1 MSFRPALRRALLSLL
16 VLAFAC
22 GSALAAV
29 TEADLDLLRKELMAQ
44 IAEKQTN
51 LNHVWTMVAACL
63 VFLMQGGFLFLE
75 AGLVRSKNSIS
86 VAQKNIVDFVVATC
100 CFYVVGFSLMFGP
113 SLGGWL
119 GLDELVFNKRP
130 DWDYTFFIFQ
140 LVFCGTAATIL
151 SGAVA
156 ERMKFGGYLIAT
168 VLITALIYPVFGHWA
183 WGNLLVT
190 DNKPWL
196 AGLGFIDFAG
206 STVVHSVGGWAALA
220 AVIVIGPRIGRFDEN
235 GKALPINGHSAVL
248 ATMGAILLWIG
259 WIGFNGGSTTAGT
272 PAFAHIIANTVIA
285 GGFGGLVAMVLGR
298 WHDGLYRP
306 VWPINGILAGLVGIT
321 AGCDAV
327 DIHGAAIVGLT
338 SGVVV
343 VYASMMLENVFKLDD
358 AVGAI
363 PVHGICG
370 AWGTILA
377 GVLATPDKLAAGSRL
392 SQVMV
397 QCLGVGTAF
406 LWAFGLSF
414 VFFKIMHATS
424 GLRVSAEHEL
434 EGLNSAEHGTTLG
447 TGMLQQAL
455 QELALGD
462 GDIDRRLDHSTGDE
476 AGELALS
483 FNMLMDRLQ
492 KLVSGVA
499 DNAGRLVE
507 ASRELGGV
515 SNELTD
521 YSSAVK
527 GRAETV
533 TQTTASVRNSVN
545 AMAGSVSGV
554 NNSVQVIAQGA
565 SEVSTNVQGVTQ
577 EIARM
582 SDSMNEIVT
591 SARRAAEVSAEA
603 KLRVGSATTTV
614 NALGEAS
621 QRIGEVL
628 EVIRK
633 IAGQTRMLALN
644 ATIEAARA
652 GVAGKGFAVVAAE
665 VKRLAD
671 DTADATLSIEQR
683 IGEIRGGSDDAVA
696 VITDIADVIN
706 SMNQTV
712 ADISQRVDQQIGLA
726 REISVRMSDTH
737 VRSDAMAE
745 QIAAVAGSAVSAAEE
760 ARLAADGTSDV
771 YSSISQVSDAAAR
784 TSGSVATVRRTSDEV
799 GRIAAELEGAIG
811 RLGHKQAG
819 RR

>member
-1 MSFRPALRRALLSLL
+1 MSFGPALRRALLSLL
-16 VLAFAC
+16 VLCIAC

-29 TEADLDLLRKELMAQ
+29 TEADLDLLRKELTAQ

-51 LNHVWTMVAACL
+51 LNHVWTMTAACL

-75 AGLVRSKNSIS
+75 AGLVRSKNSIN

-100 CFYVVGFSLMFGP
+100 CFYVIGFSLMFGP
-113 SLGGWL
+113 SLGGWI
-119 GLDELVFNKRP
+119 GLDELVFNERP

-168 VLITALIYPVFGHWA
+168 VLIAALIYPVFGHWA
-183 WGNLLVT
+183 WGNLLVS

-206 STVVHSVGGWAALA
+206 STVVHSVGGWVALA
-220 AVIVIGPRIGRFDEN
+220 AVIVVGPRIGRFDEN
-235 GKALPINGHSAVL
+235 GRALPINGHSAVL

-272 PAFAHIIANTVIA
+272 PAFAHIVANTVIA
-285 GGFGGLVAMVLGR
+285 GGFGGVVAMFLGR
-298 WHDGLYRP
+298 FHDGLYRP

-327 DIHGAAIVGLT
+327 DIHGAAIVGMT

-499 DNAGRLVE
+499 DNAGRLVQ
-507 ASRELGGV
+507 ASRELGSV

-545 AMAGSVSGV
+545 SMAGSVSGV

-565 SEVSTNVQGVTQ
+565 TEVSTNVQGVTQ

-591 SARRAAEVSAEA
+591 SARRAAEVSEEA

-712 ADISQRVDQQIGLA
+712 ADISQHVDQQIGLA
-726 REISVRMSDTH
+726 RDISARMADTH
-737 VRSDAMAE
+737 ARSDAMAE

-760 ARLAADGTSDV
+760 ARLAADGTGDV

-811 RLGHKQAG
+811 RLGHKQARG
-819 RR
+819 R

>member
-1 MSFRPALRRALLSLL
+1 
-16 VLAFAC
+16 
-22 GSALAAV
+22 
-29 TEADLDLLRKELMAQ
+29 
-44 IAEKQTN
+44 
-51 LNHVWTMVAACL
+51 
-63 VFLMQGGFLFLE
+63 
-75 AGLVRSKNSIS
+75 
-86 VAQKNIVDFVVATC
+86 
-100 CFYVVGFSLMFGP
+100 
-113 SLGGWL
+113 
-119 GLDELVFNKRP
+119 
-130 DWDYTFFIFQ
+130 
-140 LVFCGTAATIL
+140 
-151 SGAVA
+151 
-156 ERMKFGGYLIAT
+156 
-168 VLITALIYPVFGHWA
+168 
-183 WGNLLVT
+183 
-190 DNKPWL
+190 
-196 AGLGFIDFAG
+196 
-206 STVVHSVGGWAALA
+206 
-220 AVIVIGPRIGRFDEN
+220 
-235 GKALPINGHSAVL
+235 
-248 ATMGAILLWIG
+248 
-259 WIGFNGGSTTAGT
+259 
-272 PAFAHIIANTVIA
+272 
-285 GGFGGLVAMVLGR
+285 
-298 WHDGLYRP
+298 
-306 VWPINGILAGLVGIT
+306 
-321 AGCDAV
+321 
-327 DIHGAAIVGLT
+327 
-338 SGVVV
+338 
-343 VYASMMLENVFKLDD
+343 
-358 AVGAI
+358 
-363 PVHGICG
+363 
-370 AWGTILA
+370 
-377 GVLATPDKLAAGSRL
+377 
-392 SQVMV
+392 
-397 QCLGVGTAF
+397 
-406 LWAFGLSF
+406 
-414 VFFKIMHATS
+414 
-424 GLRVSAEHEL
+424 
-434 EGLNSAEHGTTLG
+434 
-447 TGMLQQAL
+447 
-455 QELALGD
+455 
-462 GDIDRRLDHSTGDE
+462 
-476 AGELALS
+476 
-483 FNMLMDRLQ
+483 
-492 KLVSGVA
+492 VA
-499 DNAGRLVE
+499 DNAGRLVQ

-565 SEVSTNVQGVTQ
+565 SAVSTNVQGVTQ

-591 SARRAAEVSAEA
+591 SARRAAEVSEEA
-603 KLRVGSATTTV
+603 KVRVGSATTTV

-683 IGEIRGGSDDAVA
+683 ITEIRGGSDDAVA

-726 REISVRMSDTH
+726 REISARMSDTH
-737 VRSDAMAE
+737 ARSDAMAE